1 MTTTDSPLL
10 RVALVNDYEVV
21 VRGLARMFDSYRDR
35 IELVEL
41 DAQVT
46 VSQPVDIVLY
56 DTFGTARG
64 DAGAIR
70 AILGTGHVGKV
81 VVYGWEEEPAL
92 IERMM
97 ADGASGFVSKGLTAE
112 QLVAS
117 LERAHRLE
125 RSRSEPPRDP
135 VVDPG
140 DWPGRTEGLTAREA
154 EVVALITQG
163 LANRTIAEHTFLSI
177 NSIKSYI
184 RTAYRKMGV
193 TTRSQAVLWGVQH
206 GFLPDT
212 LREIRPR
219 TR

>member
-1 MTTTDSPLL
+1 MTTTESAPL

-35 IELVEL
+35 IELIEL
-41 DAQVT
+41 DAQLT

-64 DAGAIR
+64 DADAIEV
-70 AILGTGHVGKV
+70 ILGTGHVGKV
-81 VVYGWEEEPAL
+81 VVYGWEQDPEL
-92 IERMM
+92 IERIMSV
-97 ADGASGFVSKGLTAE
+97 GASGFVSKGLSAQE
-112 QLVAS
+112 LVAA
-117 LERAHRLE
+117 LETAHRLE
-125 RSRSEPPRDP
+125 RSVAPPPHEP
-135 VVDPG
+135 VADPG
-140 DWPGRTEGLTAREA
+140 DWPGRAEGLTAREA

-193 TTRSQAVLWGVQH
+193 TSRSQAVLWGVRH
-206 GFLPDT
+206 GFLPDSVRDT
-212 LREIRPR
+212 HPR